1 MVPFIQNLL
10 SVQQWLGDGEL
21 AETDW
26 DGDSTMAGILQPI
39 STYRPGTII
48 YPGLT
53 LIPVWISNYMHHKV
67 WDELT
72 YPSSNFNGATVEV

>member
-1 MVPFIQNLL
+1 MVPFIHNLL

-39 STYRPGTII
+39 STYRPGTI
-48 YPGLT
+48 L
-53 LIPVWISNYMHHKV
+53 LSWF
-67 WDELT
+67 
-72 YPSSNFNGATVEV
+72 NFNSCIDK